1 MTTKPTHGGT
11 KPTHGG
17 ARQGSGR
24 PRKYGEPT
32 VKLQVIVPESQV
44 RKFRAF
50 YEELK
55 KQWENDT
62 TNQRSSKEL

>member
-1 MTTKPTHGGT
+1 MQSNITMTT

-24 PRKYGEPT
+24 RNKYGEPT
-32 VKLQVIVPESQV
+32 EKLQIRVPVSQV
-44 RKFRAF
+44 HKFKTMF
-50 YEELK
+50 KNLQ